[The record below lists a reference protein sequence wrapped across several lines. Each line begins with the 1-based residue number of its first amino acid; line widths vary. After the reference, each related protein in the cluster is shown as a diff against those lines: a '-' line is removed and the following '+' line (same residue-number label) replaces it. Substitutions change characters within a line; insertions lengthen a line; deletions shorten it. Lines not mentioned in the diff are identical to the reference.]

1 MNIKPIITLIANNTP
16 INVATPF
23 PPLNFNQIGNICPK
37 IINKPNMEIKRKSF
51 DWKIYGKKNN
61 GKKPLEMSNNKTIR
75 AKTLFP
81 VLKTFVAPILPDPIF
96 LISPNPNNLVKI
108 KAKGIDPIK

>member
-1 MNIKPIITLIANNTP
+1 MNIKPIIALIANNTP

-37 IINKPNMEIKRKSF
+37 IINKPNMEMKRKSF
-51 DWKIYGKKNN
+51 EWKIYVEKNN
-61 GKKPLEMSNNKTIR
+61 GKKPLEMSNNKTIK